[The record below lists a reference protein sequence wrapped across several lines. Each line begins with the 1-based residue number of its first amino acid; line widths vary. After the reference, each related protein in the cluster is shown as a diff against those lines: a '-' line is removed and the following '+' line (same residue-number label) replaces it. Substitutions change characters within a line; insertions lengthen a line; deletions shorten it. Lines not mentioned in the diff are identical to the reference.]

1 MLKRTFANEFLR
13 YAKVLERCIE
23 SYKKYIESYKKYIEL
38 YKKVYI
44 ESYKKV
50 HRIIQKVYIETRT
63 AYRTL
68 KMQKMNKRYES
79 FKSEKVYGWKCKKA
93 AIVDW

>member
-23 SYKKYIESYKKYIEL
+23 SYKK
-38 YKKVYI
+38 YI

-79 FKSEKVYGWKCKKA
+79 FKSEKVYG
-93 AIVDW
+93 